1 MITIPI
7 IKETERLQKQ
17 AQNRYHQ
24 QGDKKNKK
32 EKNIMKTMKKD
43 CEIKHQINRQNYLI
57 KKRIKKKYGR
67 NQYRNMSEKR

>member
-1 MITIPI
+1 
-7 IKETERLQKQ
+7 
-17 AQNRYHQ
+17 
-24 QGDKKNKK
+24 
-32 EKNIMKTMKKD
+32 MKTMKKD